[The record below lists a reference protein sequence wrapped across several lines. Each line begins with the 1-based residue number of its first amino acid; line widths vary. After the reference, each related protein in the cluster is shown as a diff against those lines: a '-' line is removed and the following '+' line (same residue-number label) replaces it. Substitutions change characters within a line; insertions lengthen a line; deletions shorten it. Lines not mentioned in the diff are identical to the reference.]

1 MSSPTAIS
9 PPRASSLVSPSAAA
23 VIAAGGGALALEES
37 ETVNANVIPG
47 ARPTS
52 RQGQNARERKLT
64 GGAAGA
70 ASTTTTA
77 RAPPSSFTLPP
88 TFTPHP
94 YNGPVN
100 PDPLLVGV
108 GRRGSS
114 ESMTSVSTN
123 AYPPQQQQL
132 TPQQLQQLA
141 LLQMQQ
147 QQILQMQQSSPAAS
161 VTSFNANTNAMP
173 RPASNA
179 FMAQSA
185 IARQSFL
192 SSSGSSAVDLA
203 GAMGGRR
210 MSFGEVR
217 FFVWWLVFFF

>member
-70 ASTTTTA
+70 CIDDDDRA

-100 PDPLLVGV
+100 PDPLLVG
-108 GRRGSS
+108 RRSAGKLRVHD
-114 ESMTSVSTN
+114 ERVDERVPTSTTAAHTPTAPTARALTDAAAADSAN
-123 AYPPQQQQL
+123 A
-132 TPQQLQQLA
+132 
-141 LLQMQQ
+141 
-147 QQILQMQQSSPAAS
+147 
-161 VTSFNANTNAMP
+161 
-173 RPASNA
+173 
-179 FMAQSA
+179 
-185 IARQSFL
+185 
-192 SSSGSSAVDLA
+192 AVLA
-203 GAMGGRR
+203 GR
-210 MSFGEVR
+210 VR
-217 FFVWWLVFFF
+217 HVLQREHQRDAETSE